1 MEPISLAASA
11 AALLVTYLRHVGDQA
26 ADTLGDRLGEAAWT
40 KLARLYERVRARVA
54 GDRFGGRAL
63 QRLEQQPSNDR
74 RRVVFE
80 DVLADL
86 LESEP
91 EFAMALRRLVDD
103 ARQAGGPAVTQIAD
117 SGVVAGGN
125 VHLEGTNVAGRDLTI
140 GRSASPDD
148 EQ

>member
-40 KLARLYERVRARVA
+40 KLARLHERVRARVA
-54 GDRFGGRAL
+54 GDRFAERAL

-80 DVLADL
+80 DLLADL

-103 ARQAGGPAVTQIAD
+103 ARQAGGSAITQIAD
-117 SGVVAGGN
+117 SGVVAGGD
-125 VHLEGTNVAGRDLTI
+125 VHLQGTNVAGRDLTM